1 MDVPPELS
9 ERRGP
14 VRIASFSSESAK
26 VADAPRPYSADFGDF
41 GPWTIADI
49 SSSVRSSVGESPPQV
64 VVVSCLLT
72 GSMLAVSKINRNRF
86 NLFLKRSCLLMTL
99 LTTYYGVAVT
109 SLCCMA
115 LGSYV

>member
-49 SSSVRSSVGESPPQV
+49 SSSVVERRRKSTAG
-64 VVVSCLLT
+64 CRGLLPVNWVYA
-72 GSMLAVSKINRNRF
+72 GCF
-86 NLFLKRSCLLMTL
+86 
-99 LTTYYGVAVT
+99 
-109 SLCCMA
+109 
-115 LGSYV
+115 